1 MNIEQAFQIYGKIKV
16 LHLDEDDLQLTTLK
30 LRLEMLNNDL
40 IVDSENNSLKAIQK
54 IKENRYDCLLLD
66 YFMPVNNGLEIVAKI
81 REYSQIPIILY
92 TIQSFEDVSQ
102 VIGTKE
108 IDFYIKKELNAS
120 HYIILE
126 QQIINLANKYRSE
139 KIAQKIINNF
149 EDFIVILDG
158 NFNTCF
164 YNHYFKKYVVETN
177 FIGKSILSIIDD
189 KDKEKVIDFLSN
201 NDNKIDDV
209 IINYNDDN
217 RFVQIVKTKISDKS
231 EYLILV
237 LKDIT
242 SYIIKP
248 ENVNSSDARF
258 NSITNLSPDGIM
270 SVSKFGYITY
280 INPAF
285 VKLTGY
291 SYEEIVGKHL
301 IALPTLRGRD
311 IGAYLEL
318 FRKFLSGKLEFT
330 NLDFPYTRKDGN
342 SGIGSAFADIIDVN
356 GNKELITIIKDV
368 TDKKKT
374 EEEYYYIFNSS
385 LDGIIHLDLDGIIM
399 KINDSALNLLDISSV
414 DYIGKSIFTLEIE
427 LNDDSVNFVDIYN
440 ELMLNKIVD
449 PFETKIKINEDLI
462 WLEIKVSIVK
472 AHDEALGIQIL
483 LRNITEQKNIENE
496 RIEYTANL
504 EKLVEERTNQ
514 LLDNEKMFTLA
525 KVTSMIGHDLKGPL
539 QVISN
544 SIHLIKLRPDNQE
557 QYIEYIQK
565 AIKQTNDLI
574 VEMQLIGKDAPIKI
588 EEVKIENILEESQVQ
603 IKVTDNISF
612 ETVIKTDKL
621 IRLDKSKFIRVFNNL
636 FKNAIEAMPN
646 GGKITVT
653 VEEKEDKFYFEIV
666 DTGSGIPEEKIKSI
680 FRPFQSSKSKGMGL
694 GLSFCK
700 NTVENHGGNISV
712 ESEIGKGTKFI
723 ITIPQ
728 KLENY
733 NEST

>member
-1 MNIEQAFQIYGKIKV
+1 LNINEVDIFGKIKV
-16 LHLDEDDLQLTTLK
+16 LHIDDDELLLNTLK
-30 LRLEMLNNDL
+30 PSLETMNDN
-40 IVDSENNSLKAIQK
+40 IVVDSESVGLRALEK
-54 IKENRYDCLLLD
+54 IKDSDYDCVILD
-66 YFMPVNNGLEIVAKI
+66 YLMPINNGLEIVAKI

-92 TIQSFEDVSQ
+92 TIRSVEDVSK
-102 VIGTKE
+102 VIFKKE

-120 HYIILE
+120 HYTILE
-126 QQIINLANKYRSE
+126 QQIMNLANKYRSE

-149 EDFIVILDG
+149 NDFIVILDG

-164 YNHYFKKYVVETN
+164 YNHYFEKYVDETN
-177 FIGKSILSIIDD
+177 FIGKSILSIIEDDD
-189 KDKEKVIDFLSN
+189 KEQVIDFLSN
-201 NDNKIDDV
+201 NDNKIDNI
-209 IINYNDDN
+209 IINYNNDN
-217 RFVQIVKTKISDKS
+217 RYVEIVKTKISDRS

-242 SYIIKP
+242 TYIVKP
-248 ENVNSSDARF
+248 ENVSSLDTRF
-258 NSITNLSPDGIM
+258 NAITNLSPDGIM

-285 VKLTGY
+285 AKLTGY
-291 SYEEIVGKHL
+291 SNEEIVGKHL
-301 IALPTLRGRD
+301 ISLPTLRGRN
-311 IGAYLEL
+311 IGPYLKL
-318 FRKFLSGKLEFT
+318 FKRFLSGKLEYT
-330 NLDFPYTRKDGN
+330 NLDFPYSRKDGT
-342 SGIGSAFADIIDVN
+342 SGIGSAFANIIDVN

-374 EEEYYYIFNSS
+374 EEEYNYIFNSS
-385 LDGIIHLDLDGIIM
+385 LDGIIHLDLGGTII
-399 KINDSALNLLDISSV
+399 KINDPALNILDISSV
-414 DYIGKSIFTLEIE
+414 DYIGKSIFTLESE
-427 LNDDSVNFVDIYN
+427 LNDDSINFIDIYN
-440 ELMLNKIVD
+440 KLMLRKVMD
-449 PFETKIKINEDLI
+449 PFEIKIKINDDLI
-462 WLEIKVSIVK
+462 WLEIKLSIVK
-472 AHDEALGIQIL
+472 AHDEALGIQII
-483 LRNITEQKNIENE
+483 LRNITKQKNIENE
-496 RIEYTANL
+496 RIKYTANL

-525 KVTSMIGHDLKGPL
+525 KVTSMVGHDLKGPL

-544 SIHLIKLRPDNQE
+544 SLHLIKLRPDNQE
-557 QYIEYIQK
+557 QYLEYIQK
-565 AIKQTNDLI
+565 AIKQSNDLI
-574 VEMQLIGKDAPIKI
+574 QEMMQIGKEAPIKI

-646 GGKITVT
+646 GGKITVK

-723 ITIPQ
+723 IMIPR

-733 NEST
+733 IEST

>member
-1 MNIEQAFQIYGKIKV
+1 MWN
-16 LHLDEDDLQLTTLK
+16 
-30 LRLEMLNNDL
+30 
-40 IVDSENNSLKAIQK
+40 
-54 IKENRYDCLLLD
+54 
-66 YFMPVNNGLEIVAKI
+66 
-81 REYSQIPIILY
+81 
-92 TIQSFEDVSQ
+92 
-102 VIGTKE
+102 
-108 IDFYIKKELNAS
+108 
-120 HYIILE
+120 
-126 QQIINLANKYRSE
+126 
-139 KIAQKIINNF
+139 
-149 EDFIVILDG
+149 
-158 NFNTCF
+158 
-164 YNHYFKKYVVETN
+164 
-177 FIGKSILSIIDD
+177 
-189 KDKEKVIDFLSN
+189 
-201 NDNKIDDV
+201 
-209 IINYNDDN
+209 
-217 RFVQIVKTKISDKS
+217 
-231 EYLILV
+231 
-237 LKDIT
+237 
-242 SYIIKP
+242 
-248 ENVNSSDARF
+248 
-258 NSITNLSPDGIM
+258 
-270 SVSKFGYITY
+270 
-280 INPAF
+280 
-285 VKLTGY
+285 
-291 SYEEIVGKHL
+291 
-301 IALPTLRGRD
+301 
-311 IGAYLEL
+311 
-318 FRKFLSGKLEFT
+318 
-330 NLDFPYTRKDGN
+330 
-342 SGIGSAFADIIDVN
+342 
-356 GNKELITIIKDV
+356 
-368 TDKKKT
+368 
-374 EEEYYYIFNSS
+374 
-385 LDGIIHLDLDGIIM
+385 
-399 KINDSALNLLDISSV
+399 
-414 DYIGKSIFTLEIE
+414 
-427 LNDDSVNFVDIYN
+427 
-440 ELMLNKIVD
+440 

-574 VEMQLIGKDAPIKI
+574 EEMQLIGKDAPIKI